1 MNFPNTLS
9 LIRILLAPVF
19 LYLFVSDSAGLVAA
33 SFIVYTIAALTDW
46 YDGWYARRYGFKT
59 RWGQFIDP
67 LADKILTSA
76 AFIGFYL
83 MNQINPAF
91 FGSSEP
97 VPFIYLIAVII
108 FRDLVLTI
116 ARSVQELRGKEFRT
130 SMISKTKTFIQMSFI
145 FMIIGLISIS
155 ALASGSAVSK
165 SINSYL
171 QSQINYYILL
181 LITVLTAASG
191 VAYIFESGENI
202 EKRTYN

>member
-19 LYLFVSDSAGLVAA
+19 LYLFLSDTAGLVAA

-83 MNQINPAF
+83 LNQKTPGF
-91 FGSSEP
+91 FGLSEP
-97 VPFIYLIAVII
+97 VPMIYLIGVII
-108 FRDLVLTI
+108 FRDIVLTI
-116 ARSVQELRGKEFRT
+116 VRSVQELRGKEFRT

-145 FMIIGLISIS
+145 FLVLGLISIS
-155 ALASGSAVSK
+155 CL
-165 SINSYL
+165 
-171 QSQINYYILL
+171 
-181 LITVLTAASG
+181 
-191 VAYIFESGENI
+191 F
-202 EKRTYN
+202 

>member
-19 LYLFVSDSAGLVAA
+19 LYLFLSGQTGLVAA
-33 SFIVYTIAALTDW
+33 SFVVYTIAALTDW

-76 AFIGFYL
+76 AFIGFYM
-83 MNQINPAF
+83 MNKQDPLF
-91 FGSSEP
+91 FGTSEP
-97 VPFIYLIAVII
+97 VPLIILIAVII
-108 FRDLVLTI
+108 FRDIVLTI
-116 ARSVQELRGKEFRT
+116 VRSVQELRGKEFRT
-130 SMISKTKTFIQMSFI
+130 SMISKTKTFIQMTFI
-145 FMIIGLISIS
+145 FVILGLISIS
-155 ALASGSAVSK
+155 AVAQGGAISV

-191 VAYIFESGENI
+191 AAYFFESGENI
-202 EKRTYN
+202 EKQTYN

>member
-19 LYLFVSDSAGLVAA
+19 LYLFLSDSSGLVAA
-33 SFIVYTIAALTDW
+33 SFLVYTIAALTDW

-83 MNQINPAF
+83 MKQKVPGF

-97 VPFIYLIAVII
+97 VPFVVLVAVII
-108 FRDLVLTI
+108 FRDIVLTA

-130 SMISKTKTFIQMSFI
+130 SMISKTKTFIQMTFI
-145 FMIIGLISIS
+145 FLILGLISIS
-155 ALASGSAVSK
+155 AITSGSSISL
-165 SINSYL
+165 SINEYL
-171 QSQINYYILL
+171 FSQINYYILL

-191 VAYIFESGENI
+191 IAYIFESGENI
-202 EKRTYN
+202 EKQTYN